1 MRECE
6 DQLILLIECAGEL
19 SCTSPK
25 NYPAVDAATRSN
37 KGISALVITR
47 SSMQFNSLFLG
58 REPLPYCR
66 RLEIVCQ
73 KVTGTK
79 LEVKDFYQ
87 QNDLQNNLAETADQD
102 WLKLTATLKAVSRR
116 N

>member
-1 MRECE
+1 
-6 DQLILLIECAGEL
+6 
-19 SCTSPK
+19 
-25 NYPAVDAATRSN
+25 VATRIN

-79 LEVKDFYQ
+79 LEVKDST
-87 QNDLQNNLAETADQD
+87 NKMICKNNLAETADQD
-102 WLKLTATLKAVSRR
+102 WLNLQQR
-116 N
+116 

>member
-1 MRECE
+1 
-6 DQLILLIECAGEL
+6 
-19 SCTSPK
+19 
-25 NYPAVDAATRSN
+25 VATRSN

-58 REPLPYCR
+58 REPLPYCK

-79 LEVKDFYQ
+79 LEVKDSYQ
-87 QNDLQNNLAETADQD
+87 QNDLQNNLAETCRSRLAE
-102 WLKLTATLKAVSRR
+102 LIATLKAVSRK

>member
-1 MRECE
+1 MRGSTY
-6 DQLILLIECAGEL
+6 LLIECAGEL

-25 NYPAVDAATRSN
+25 NYPAVDVATRSN
-37 KGISALVITR
+37 KGFSAFVITR

-79 LEVKDFYQ
+79 LEVKDST
-87 QNDLQNNLAETADQD
+87 NKMICKTIL
-102 WLKLTATLKAVSRR
+102 LKLQIKTGLNLQQR
-116 N
+116 